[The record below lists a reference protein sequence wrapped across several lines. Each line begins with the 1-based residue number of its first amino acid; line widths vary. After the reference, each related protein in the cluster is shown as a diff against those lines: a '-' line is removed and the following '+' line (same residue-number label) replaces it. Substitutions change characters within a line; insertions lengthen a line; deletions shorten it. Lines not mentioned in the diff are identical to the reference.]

1 MKIYLLSPE
10 ITPNPHLF
18 PMFVPHW
25 EELGSKVVDRI
36 QDADVVFCDLH
47 TRIAGYNERDFEWMI
62 KHEPKAVS
70 FCEWDRGGMSK
81 ERWPNPLTEQ
91 QRMMKFD
98 VHFWRTLEKEPY
110 WTHLKVYPYEKPI
123 LHEETVV
130 DENELFNREYD
141 VVWIANTSPQRE
153 QIAKALRLESKLKC
167 KIILGGKKMP
177 YQDWLNEHRKGK
189 LFVSCGGG
197 GITDER
203 AQHLFSI
210 AGQIREVTGHY
221 QLHPFTHSINCISI
235 TSDPFPAKD
244 ELDFIRYVC
253 SHKNELHSIYQNG
266 WFHMKQ
272 FYTSKYIAF
281 DILNKVKRLLA

>member
-98 VHFWRTLEKEPY
+98 VHFWRTLEKEP
-110 WTHLKVYPYEKPI
+110 
-123 LHEETVV
+123 
-130 DENELFNREYD
+130 
-141 VVWIANTSPQRE
+141 
-153 QIAKALRLESKLKC
+153 
-167 KIILGGKKMP
+167 
-177 YQDWLNEHRKGK
+177 
-189 LFVSCGGG
+189 
-197 GITDER
+197 
-203 AQHLFSI
+203 
-210 AGQIREVTGHY
+210 
-221 QLHPFTHSINCISI
+221 
-235 TSDPFPAKD
+235 
-244 ELDFIRYVC
+244 
-253 SHKNELHSIYQNG
+253 
-266 WFHMKQ
+266 
-272 FYTSKYIAF
+272 
-281 DILNKVKRLLA
+281 